1 MQNLPFDPTKTP
13 PPSIQNLPYIP
24 EESPQ
29 PSFNLLTRVD
39 PVKAA
44 SEFRHVATFK
54 PGKFE
59 RDADGNADIQGVKV
73 DAVNADL
80 LEQALKTRDRVEL
93 EEFEKK
99 LHRFNN
105 ILTGPQKDFL
115 RSVAEN
121 RFEAITDEG
130 FEAMTTEGL
139 KTLGEAET
147 NEVTGNEVGQADETG
162 ALKSGSI
169 SIDGKQTDLG
179 GLSKKLGTWDNIVD
193 GGITDEAGAS
203 YVDEVPEDVQR
214 EVGEALLGI
223 LPGTGEAIE
232 AKEAYQAFQAA
243 REALRQGDL
252 SDAGINAALA
262 GVSAA
267 GTVPVLGKAPA
278 YAKKVVR
285 LLARGIDASTDGTSL
300 GKAAG
305 AAAIG
310 ATGALVQDTPRND
323 EKNVGAERAM
333 LDRPF
338 PPPPGFE
345 PPDTPLP
352 DRTESLP
359 TEKLNELKDTYPAL
373 EEIDTILE
381 GFPDQRDEFTQILIL
396 MASSRGT
403 PKTQR
408 RTNFTLNRSLNKLK
422 EMGIPRSHSG
432 GGESEEFGY
441 QKEHHFKEK
450 EGLRARRSDGRIEVR
465 PTLEDIFFEEI
476 QTVDTL
482 ADGETM
488 TKREDNALQDIRL
501 HKEIENER
509 GGVSTYPKLP
519 DLPDEEW
526 EAIMGPRID
535 AYIEATF
542 GHFRKK

>member
-1 MQNLPFDPTKTP
+1 
-13 PPSIQNLPYIP
+13 
-24 EESPQ
+24 
-29 PSFNLLTRVD
+29 
-39 PVKAA
+39 
-44 SEFRHVATFK
+44 
-54 PGKFE
+54 
-59 RDADGNADIQGVKV
+59 
-73 DAVNADL
+73 
-80 LEQALKTRDRVEL
+80 
-93 EEFEKK
+93 
-99 LHRFNN
+99 
-105 ILTGPQKDFL
+105 
-115 RSVAEN
+115 
-121 RFEAITDEG
+121 
-130 FEAMTTEGL
+130 MTTEGL

-179 GLSKKLGTWDNIVD
+179 GLSKKLETWDNIVD

-285 LLARGIDASTDGTSL
+285 LLARGIDTATDGTSL

-422 EMGIPRSHSG
+422 EIKCIGLIGGSKFFSPGADIKELEKLNSKKAKKQKLFSKVDDLQKVNIPIISFVEGYALG
-432 GGESEEFGY
+432 GGFELALSSDLIIASSDAKFGLPEINLGLIPGIGGTQKMKKFTSNQNVKYLAMSGEIINAETAMKYGIVSQIVPKENFKDFINNFLNKISSKPKKSLQIIKSLINSEENLKKTLK
-441 QKEHHFKEK
+441 KERNEFYK
-450 EGLRARRSDGRIEVR
+450 LLDSDNKKIGIESF
-465 PTLEDIFFEEI
+465 LNK
-476 QTVDTL
+476 
-482 ADGETM
+482 
-488 TKREDNALQDIRL
+488 TKPNW
-501 HKEIENER
+501 K
-509 GGVSTYPKLP
+509 
-519 DLPDEEW
+519 
-526 EAIMGPRID
+526 
-535 AYIEATF
+535 
-542 GHFRKK
+542 